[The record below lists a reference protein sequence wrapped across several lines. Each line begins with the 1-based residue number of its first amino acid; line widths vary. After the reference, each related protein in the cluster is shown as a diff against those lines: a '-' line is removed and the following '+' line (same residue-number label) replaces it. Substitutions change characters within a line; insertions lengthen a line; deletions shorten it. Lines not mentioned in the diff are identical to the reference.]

1 MAKYKKRVE
10 WGVRL
15 QHYNLKEG
23 DDLHPRAVLRGTL
36 DVHDLALILEENSR
50 GIYRAADTE
59 LIVNQLMSVARDAL
73 VDGYALNTPMGRLTP
88 VVRGM
93 WNFNRINRGVELL
106 DAETEEV
113 IHHFPAAELGS
124 MNTRSRL
131 FFRLP
136 KDLPDGTYRLAVSSQ
151 CCTKPTPLK
160 EPVRWVDH
168 KVLRVG
174 EEPAEEED
182 AVR

>member
-93 WNFNRINRGVELL
+93 WNFNRIN
-106 DAETEEV
+106 
-113 IHHFPAAELGS
+113 PAAVHR
-124 MNTRSRL
+124 TRHRSL
-131 FFRLP
+131 TL
-136 KDLPDGTYRLAVSSQ
+136 
-151 CCTKPTPLK
+151 
-160 EPVRWVDH
+160 
-168 KVLRVG
+168 
-174 EEPAEEED
+174 
-182 AVR
+182 

>member
-1 MAKYKKRVE
+1 M
-10 WGVRL
+10 
-15 QHYNLKEG
+15 LKEG

-93 WNFNRINRGVELL
+93 WNFNRINHR
-106 DAETEEV
+106 TEKS
-113 IHHFPAAELGS
+113 IRRPSLPRRKLPS
-124 MNTRSRL
+124 TR
-131 FFRLP
+131 
-136 KDLPDGTYRLAVSSQ
+136 
-151 CCTKPTPLK
+151 PL
-160 EPVRWVDH
+160 H
-168 KVLRVG
+168 LRYTRYG
-174 EEPAEEED
+174 EWHAQ
-182 AVR
+182 

>member
-73 VDGYALNTPMGRLTP
+73 VDGYALNTPMGRLT
-88 VVRGM
+88 RRA
-93 WNFNRINRGVELL
+93 WYVEFQPHQPCRPCTEPGIALL
-106 DAETEEV
+106 RFEHRTEKS
-113 IHHFPAAELGS
+113 IRRPSLPRRKLPS
-124 MNTRSRL
+124 TR
-131 FFRLP
+131 
-136 KDLPDGTYRLAVSSQ
+136 
-151 CCTKPTPLK
+151 PL
-160 EPVRWVDH
+160 H
-168 KVLRVG
+168 LRYTRYG
-174 EEPAEEED
+174 EWHAQ
-182 AVR
+182 

>member
-93 WNFNRINRGVELL
+93 WNFNRIN
-106 DAETEEV
+106 
-113 IHHFPAAELGS
+113 PAARAQNRASLSYALSTVHQQQTSFEKDVTSGS
-124 MNTRSRL
+124 KA
-131 FFRLP
+131 FI
-136 KDLPDGTYRLAVSSQ
+136 
-151 CCTKPTPLK
+151 
-160 EPVRWVDH
+160 VRAALH
-168 KVLRVG
+168 I
-174 EEPAEEED
+174 AYIED
-182 AVR
+182 ERAS

>member
-88 VVRGM
+88 SCVVCGISTASTLPPVHR
-93 WNFNRINRGVELL
+93 
-106 DAETEEV
+106 
-113 IHHFPAAELGS
+113 
-124 MNTRSRL
+124 TRHRSL
-131 FFRLP
+131 TL
-136 KDLPDGTYRLAVSSQ
+136 
-151 CCTKPTPLK
+151 
-160 EPVRWVDH
+160 
-168 KVLRVG
+168 
-174 EEPAEEED
+174 
-182 AVR
+182 

>member
-93 WNFNRINRGVELL
+93 WNFNRINPAARAQNQASLSYALSTELKKAFEISGISKAPAIFDDQKL
-106 DAETEEV
+106 RAINGAYVHKMDPADFEKAAELRDRMIMLKKHLQETEE
-113 IHHFPAAELGS
+113 
-124 MNTRSRL
+124 
-131 FFRLP
+131 
-136 KDLPDGTYRLAVSSQ
+136 
-151 CCTKPTPLK
+151 
-160 EPVRWVDH
+160 
-168 KVLRVG
+168 
-174 EEPAEEED
+174 
-182 AVR
+182 